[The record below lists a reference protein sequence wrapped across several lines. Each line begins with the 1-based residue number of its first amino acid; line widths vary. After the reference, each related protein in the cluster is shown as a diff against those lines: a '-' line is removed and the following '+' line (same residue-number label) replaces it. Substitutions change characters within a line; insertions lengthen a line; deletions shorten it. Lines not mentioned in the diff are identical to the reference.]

1 MARGVLEEVQVNIP
15 FRMLVRE
22 GYLSRFL
29 EEGIH
34 PEIGFDAL
42 TLDETPDRAF
52 REAAAAFRENG
63 RRVTCHAP
71 FLDLSAGSLDP
82 ALRRL
87 TRVRFEQTL
96 RAVAW
101 FQPVTVVCH
110 TGWDHRRNPEL
121 RKPWLEKS
129 LELWAWF
136 AGALRSGGA
145 RMMMENVYEESPEE
159 LLDCVAPLRDLGAG
173 VCLDTGHLSA
183 FGESP
188 LEQWLDVL
196 LPDIGQ
202 LHLHDNRGVEDE
214 HLAPGRGTVD
224 FPLLFRRL
232 PAEKTSRPLITLEPH
247 REEALR
253 QGVDYLERIWPW
265 PFREDDIDQDSH

>member
-1 MARGVLEEVQVNIP
+1 MARGILEEVQVNIP

-34 PEIGFDAL
+34 PEIGFDAIS
-42 TLDETPDRAF
+42 LDETPEGTF
-52 REAAAAFRENG
+52 REAAAAFRSNG

-87 TRVRFEQTL
+87 TRMRFEQTL

-121 RKPWLEKS
+121 RDLWLEKS
-129 LELWAWF
+129 LGLWAWF
-136 AGALRSGGA
+136 AGALRSVGA
-145 RMMMENVYEESPEE
+145 RLMMENVYEESPEE
-159 LLDCVAPLRDLGAG
+159 LLQCSAPLRDLGAM

-183 FGESP
+183 FGESS
-188 LEQWLDVL
+188 LDRWLDVL
-196 LPDIGQ
+196 MQDIGQ
-202 LHLHDNRGVEDE
+202 LHLHDNLGERDE
-214 HLAPGRGTVD
+214 HLAPGRGRVD
-224 FPLLFRRL
+224 FPLLFERL
-232 PAEKTSRPLITLEPH
+232 LAEKTVRPVITLEPH

-253 QGVDYLERIWPW
+253 QGIDYLEKIWPW
-265 PFREDDIDQDSH
+265 APRENSH